1 MTHTTKQ
8 LVLSSALAAD
18 MQAVETQL
26 MRRVESQS
34 ALITAAGQ
42 HIISSGGKRLRA
54 MMALVAAQL
63 GSYTLAGTL
72 HAATAVELIHAAS
85 LVHDD
90 LIDDADRRRGRVT
103 VHTKW
108 DQGVAL
114 MVGDYLFA
122 LAAGEMALA
131 PDARVIQIFS
141 QAVMTISASELHPVM
156 VTTPTETAL
165 EQYYAKIGGKT
176 AALFEAA
183 TAAGMVCGGGTH
195 EQIKAIAQYGYDI
208 GLAFQIVDDILDFVG
223 DEATLG
229 KPAGN
234 DLREGTITLPLI
246 YAVSSGRSNG
256 LATLLEG
263 DELTAEQV
271 AHAIEQVEQ
280 LGGIERSISEARRIT
295 ERGLAALDVFLPSPA
310 KDVLTDI
317 AEYVLDRHF

>member
-1 MTHTTKQ
+1 
-8 LVLSSALAAD
+8 
-18 MQAVETQL
+18 MQ
-26 MRRVESQS
+26 RIDSKS

-42 HIISSGGKRLRA
+42 HIVRSGGKRLRA
-54 MMALVAAQL
+54 AMTLLAAQL
-63 GSYTLAGTL
+63 GRYELGDVI
-72 HAATAVELIHAAS
+72 HAAAAVELIHAAS

-90 LIDDADRRRGRVT
+90 LIDGADRRRGCVT

-141 QAVMTISASELHPVM
+141 QAVMTISESELHPVM
-156 VTTPTETAL
+156 APAPEHTAL

-183 TAAGMVCGGGTH
+183 TAAGMVCGGGDAQ
-195 EQIKAIAQYGYDI
+195 QIAALSRYGYDI
-208 GLAFQIVDDILDFVG
+208 GLAFQIVDDVLDFVS

-246 YAVSSGRSNG
+246 YAVSTGRANG
-256 LATLLEG
+256 LATLL
-263 DELTAEQV
+263 DDYAELSDEQV
-271 AHAIEQVEQ
+271 TRAIFQVEQ
-280 LGGIERSISEARRIT
+280 LGGIDRSLSEARALV
-295 ERGLAALDVFLPSPA
+295 ERGLAALEIFPASPA
-310 KDVLTDI
+310 KELLTDI
-317 AEYVLDRHF
+317 AEFVIDRHA